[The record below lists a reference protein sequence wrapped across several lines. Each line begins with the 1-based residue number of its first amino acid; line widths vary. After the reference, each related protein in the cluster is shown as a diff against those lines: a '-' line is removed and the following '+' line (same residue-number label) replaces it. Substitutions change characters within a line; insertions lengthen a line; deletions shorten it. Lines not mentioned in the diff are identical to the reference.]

1 MKKLNKGIL
10 YNSTFLIAI
19 FLIFF
24 NLKQKIEDDRIE
36 NNLNNSTF
44 NISFK
49 EIKNLTTKSALFLEI
64 KDTISTNNIFST
76 FAK

>member
-10 YNSTFLIAI
+10 YNSTFLISI